1 MRYSKEIGIVLD
13 DTLKKSNYT
22 LPSFDEQ
29 ASLANLTTLKIPT
42 SVNKFAVSF
51 PKFTYHSIMVAN
63 EIHFSLSCRQ
73 QLQ

>member
-1 MRYSKEIGIVLD
+1 VRYSKEIGIVLD

-51 PKFTYHSIMVAN
+51 PKFTY
-63 EIHFSLSCRQ
+63 
-73 QLQ
+73 